1 MKTPVGFANF
11 CGRVSRVLCLF
22 IVVLQ
27 PASAFDD
34 PPIRVAR
41 LSYVAGQVSFQPG
54 GDTDWGWATVNR
66 PMTAGDSLWTGSSSR
81 AEMHIGSTA
90 IRMSAPTSVSF
101 LNLDDRTVQIQ
112 LNSGTIDVRVPS
124 AECGRMV
131 TFPVVL
137 FTAWWQPVSRKNR
150 SAHQFEILPNRP
162 HAIAVRC
169 LGPDE
174 FSSISR
180 QKLTLASLLARGR
193 EDHRGGAMSAPQG
206 HHETILVADDNEANR
221 ELLSAL
227 LSAEGYQVVCAADGQ
242 QALARVDSGSIDLAL
257 LDVVMPRPTGFEI
270 CQAMKSKPE
279 TRLIPVILLTSLN
292 SDADRIHGIM
302 CGADD
307 FLNKPVNKH
316 ELLARVHSLLRL
328 KQFTNELDNAETVL
342 FSLALTI
349 EAKDPYTEGHCDRL
363 SKYSVALGEKLG
375 LPQDLS
381 VALRRGGLIHDI
393 GKLAVP
399 EHILLKPGPLTPE
412 ERKIM
417 ERHTVIGEGI
427 CAPLRSFRHV
437 LPIIRHHH
445 EKQDGSGYPDGL
457 KGAQVPLT
465 ARILQI
471 TDIYDALTTDRPYRK
486 ALPSEKAFA
495 IMREEV
501 KRGWWDGSILDEFEA
516 VVYGYEP
523 VQPARSGS

>member
-1 MKTPVGFANF
+1 MPV
-11 CGRVSRVLCLF
+11 L
-22 IVVLQ
+22 
-27 PASAFDD
+27 
-34 PPIRVAR
+34 
-41 LSYVAGQVSFQPG
+41 
-54 GDTDWGWATVNR
+54 
-66 PMTAGDSLWTGSSSR
+66 
-81 AEMHIGSTA
+81 E
-90 IRMSAPTSVSF
+90 
-101 LNLDDRTVQIQ
+101 
-112 LNSGTIDVRVPS
+112 
-124 AECGRMV
+124 
-131 TFPVVL
+131 
-137 FTAWWQPVSRKNR
+137 
-150 SAHQFEILPNRP
+150 
-162 HAIAVRC
+162 
-169 LGPDE
+169 
-174 FSSISR
+174 
-180 QKLTLASLLARGR
+180 
-193 EDHRGGAMSAPQG
+193 G
-206 HHETILVADDNEANR
+206 HEGIILVADDNEASC
-221 ELLSAL
+221 ELVSAL
-227 LSAEGYQVVCAADGQ
+227 LSAEGYQVVCATSGQ
-242 QALARVDSGSIDLAL
+242 QALTVVDGGSIDLAL
-257 LDVVMPRPTGFEI
+257 LDVVMPHPTGFEV
-270 CQAMKSKPE
+270 CQAMKGKPE

-307 FLNKPVNKH
+307 FLNKPVNKQ

-328 KQFTNELDNAETVL
+328 KRFTDELDNAEAVL

-375 LPQDLS
+375 LSEDTRL
-381 VALRRGGLIHDI
+381 ALRRGGLIHDI
-393 GKLAVP
+393 GKLGVP

-417 ERHTVIGEGI
+417 EQHTVLGERI

-457 KGAQVPLT
+457 NGAQVPLT

-486 ALPSEKAFA
+486 ALPLEKAFA

-516 VVYGYEP
+516 VVHGCEP
-523 VQPARSGS
+523 VEPARPGS

>member
-1 MKTPVGFANF
+1 
-11 CGRVSRVLCLF
+11 
-22 IVVLQ
+22 
-27 PASAFDD
+27 
-34 PPIRVAR
+34 
-41 LSYVAGQVSFQPG
+41 
-54 GDTDWGWATVNR
+54 
-66 PMTAGDSLWTGSSSR
+66 
-81 AEMHIGSTA
+81 
-90 IRMSAPTSVSF
+90 MSAP
-101 LNLDDRTVQIQ
+101 
-112 LNSGTIDVRVPS
+112 
-124 AECGRMV
+124 
-131 TFPVVL
+131 
-137 FTAWWQPVSRKNR
+137 
-150 SAHQFEILPNRP
+150 H
-162 HAIAVRC
+162 
-169 LGPDE
+169 
-174 FSSISR
+174 
-180 QKLTLASLLARGR
+180 
-193 EDHRGGAMSAPQG
+193 G

-227 LSAEGYQVVCAADGQ
+227 LSAEGYLVVCAADGQ

-328 KQFTNELDNAETVL
+328 KQFTDELDNAETVL

-486 ALPSEKAFA
+486 ALTSEKAFA

-516 VVYGYEP
+516 VVHGYEP
-523 VQPARSGS
+523 VQPARFGS

>member
-1 MKTPVGFANF
+1 MPV
-11 CGRVSRVLCLF
+11 
-22 IVVLQ
+22 
-27 PASAFDD
+27 
-34 PPIRVAR
+34 
-41 LSYVAGQVSFQPG
+41 
-54 GDTDWGWATVNR
+54 
-66 PMTAGDSLWTGSSSR
+66 
-81 AEMHIGSTA
+81 
-90 IRMSAPTSVSF
+90 
-101 LNLDDRTVQIQ
+101 
-112 LNSGTIDVRVPS
+112 
-124 AECGRMV
+124 
-131 TFPVVL
+131 
-137 FTAWWQPVSRKNR
+137 
-150 SAHQFEILPNRP
+150 
-162 HAIAVRC
+162 
-169 LGPDE
+169 
-174 FSSISR
+174 
-180 QKLTLASLLARGR
+180 
-193 EDHRGGAMSAPQG
+193 PQG
-206 HHETILVADDNEANR
+206 HQGIILVADDNEANR
-221 ELLSAL
+221 ELVSAL
-227 LSAEGYQVVCAADGQ
+227 LRAEGYQVVCAADGQ
-242 QALARVDSGSIDLAL
+242 QALKQVDSDSIDLAL
-257 LDVVMPRPTGFEI
+257 LDVVMPRPTGFEV

-307 FLNKPVNKH
+307 FLNKPVNKQ

-328 KQFTNELDNAETVL
+328 KHFTDELDNAEMVL

-363 SKYSVALGEKLG
+363 SKYSVALGESLG
-375 LPQDLS
+375 LSEELR

-412 ERKIM
+412 ERKVM
-417 ERHTVIGEGI
+417 EQHTVIGEGI

-457 KGAQVPLT
+457 KGDQVPLT

-486 ALPSEKAFA
+486 ALPLEKAFA

-501 KRGWWDGSILDEFEA
+501 KRGWWDGSILHEFEA
-516 VVYGYEP
+516 VVHDREP
-523 VQPARSGS
+523 VHPAGSCS